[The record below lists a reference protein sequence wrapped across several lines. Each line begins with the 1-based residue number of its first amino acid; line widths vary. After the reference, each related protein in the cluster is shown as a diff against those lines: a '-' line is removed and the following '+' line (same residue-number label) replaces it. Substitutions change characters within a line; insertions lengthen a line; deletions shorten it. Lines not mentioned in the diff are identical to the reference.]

1 MSWKEIIKKCLSV
14 ASAPIRRNA
23 NFFVFMYLLGTISS
37 LVTIPKY
44 GSLYDNLFLELFVD
58 LYLLCAILAIF
69 PKKVRFCLR
78 IVLYIILYSTAAADT
93 YCFVNFGSTLNPS
106 MLMLVGETN
115 SAEASNFLSALISVE
130 VLFSS
135 VGWILLL
142 ALIQILIAIFRKPLI
157 KLYVFLITILELA
170 SLKKRLMAI
179 PRMTAAMP
187 ASFGILCIA
196 VFITGLCTSWHNKTA
211 FHKLMS
217 GKTIGEVE
225 HTLTEKDHAV
235 LYLPIYRL
243 DFSIYANQLAAHQ
256 ITQLIRAAHTV
267 KVDSCSYRSPN
278 IVLIIGESYGR
289 HHSQQYGYFMETTPR
304 QTALEKSR
312 KLTKFTDVVTC
323 WNLTSFVFKNMLST
337 HVIGEKGEW
346 CDYPLFPEVF
356 RKAGYNV
363 TFITNEFLP
372 QAKEAVYDFSG
383 GFFLN
388 NPELSKLQ
396 FDHRNTQLHDL
407 DDGLLKDYD
416 DSLKTF
422 QKEHNLTIFHLMGQH
437 VNYKLRYR
445 KEQAKFWASSYEEKR
460 PELTTAQRKMLSHY
474 DNATLYNDSIV
485 AQIVKR
491 FQKEDAVVIYVPDH
505 GEECY
510 EEDRGFICRN
520 HSANI
525 DWPLAHYE
533 FEIPFWIYCSPK
545 YIRNHR
551 DIYRQIRKAKDKRFM
566 TDALPHLLLYLAGI
580 ETPTYKEEYNILSPK
595 YNEMRPR
602 ILKNSADYDQLRDEH
617 LEKVEKETRKEI
629 RNETVDINKRSLQCT
644 ERTCHHRHL
653 PAQLLSLA
661 RSYRQGE
668 RISVYPAQRRLAGSG
683 YRQSRL

>member
-1 MSWKEIIKKCLSV
+1 MSWKEIIKNCLSL

-23 NFFVFMYLLGTISS
+23 NFFVSMYILGMVSS
-37 LVTIPKY
+37 LITIPKN
-44 GSLYDNLFLELFVD
+44 GTLYENMFLELFLD
-58 LYLLCAILAIF
+58 LYIVSAILAVF
-69 PKKVRFCLR
+69 PKKVRRGLR
-78 IVLYIILYSTAAADT
+78 AILYIILYVTAAADT

-115 SAEASNFLSALISVE
+115 SSEASSFLSALISVE

-142 ALIQILIAIFRKPLI
+142 ALLQILIVIFRKRLI
-157 KLYVFLITILELA
+157 KFYVFLVTVLELA

-187 ASFGILCIA
+187 ATFGILCLAIL
-196 VFITGLCTSWHNKTA
+196 ITSICTSWHNKEA
-211 FHKLMS
+211 YHKLMS
-217 GKTIGEVE
+217 GRTIGEVE

-243 DFSIYANQLAAHQ
+243 QFSIYANQLAAHQ
-256 ITQLIRAAHTV
+256 ITQLIHAAHEV
-267 KVDSCSYRSPN
+267 KVDSCSFRSPN

-289 HHSQQYGYFMETTPR
+289 HHSQQYGYFMETTPN
-304 QTALEKSR
+304 QSALEKSK

-323 WNLTSFVFKNMLST
+323 WNLTSFVFKNVFST

-346 CDYPLFPEVF
+346 CDYPLFPEIF
-356 RKAGYNV
+356 RKAGYHV

-388 NPELSKLQ
+388 NPKLSKLQ
-396 FDHRNTQLHDL
+396 FDSRNTELHAL
-407 DDGLLKDYD
+407 DDGLLEDYD
-416 DSLKTF
+416 NGLKEAETNS
-422 QKEHNLTIFHLMGQH
+422 KYNLTIFHLMGQH
-437 VNYKLRYR
+437 VDYKTRY
-445 KEQAKFWASSYEEKR
+445 KHSQTHFWAGSYEDKR
-460 PELTTAQRKMLSHY
+460 PELTDKQRKVLSHY

-491 FQKEDAVVIYVPDH
+491 YSKKNAIVIYMPDH

-510 EEDRGFICRN
+510 EGNRGFICRN

-533 FEIPFWIYCSPK
+533 FEIPFWIFCSQK
-545 YIRNHR
+545 YISSHR

-580 ETPTYKEEYNILSPK
+580 ETPTYNPKYNILSPE
-595 YNEMRPR
+595 YDEMRPR
-602 ILKNSADYDQLRDEH
+602 ILKNSADYDKLRDAEM
-617 LEKVEKETRKEI
+617 EKQ
-629 RNETVDINKRSLQCT
+629 KRLKDA
-644 ERTCHHRHL
+644 EAAMGHKKKKK
-653 PAQLLSLA
+653 
-661 RSYRQGE
+661 
-668 RISVYPAQRRLAGSG
+668 
-683 YRQSRL
+683 

>member
-115 SAEASNFLSALISVE
+115 SAEASNFLSALISAE

-243 DFSIYANQLAAHQ
+243 DFSIYANQLSAHQ

-312 KLTKFTDVVTC
+312 KLTKFTDVITC

-617 LEKVEKETRKEI
+617 LEKVEKEKRKKEKSKKG
-629 RNETVDINKRSLQCT
+629 DKK
-644 ERTCHHRHL
+644 
-653 PAQLLSLA
+653 
-661 RSYRQGE
+661 
-668 RISVYPAQRRLAGSG
+668 
-683 YRQSRL
+683 

>member
-1 MSWKEIIKKCLSV
+1 MGWKEIIKKCLSLV
-14 ASAPIRRNA
+14 SAPIRRNA
-23 NFFVFMYLLGTISS
+23 NFFVFMYLLGMISS
-37 LVTIPKY
+37 IVTTPAK
-44 GSLYDNLFLELFVD
+44 GSLYGNLFLELFTD
-58 LYLLCAILAIF
+58 LYILCAILAIF
-69 PKKVRFCLR
+69 PRKVRLGLR
-78 IVLYIILYSTAAADT
+78 AVLYLILYSVAAADT
-93 YCFVNFGSTLNPS
+93 YCFVNFGATLNPS

-115 SAEASNFLSALISVE
+115 SSEASS
-130 VLFSS
+130 
-135 VGWILLL
+135 
-142 ALIQILIAIFRKPLI
+142 
-157 KLYVFLITILELA
+157 FLITILELA

-187 ASFGILCIA
+187 ATFGILCLA
-196 VFITGLCTSWHNKTA
+196 LLITGVCTSWHNKA
-211 FHKLMS
+211 AYHKLMN
-217 GKTIGEVE
+217 GRTIGEVE
-225 HTLTEKDHAV
+225 HILTEKDHAV

-243 DFSIYANQLAAHQ
+243 HFSIYANQLAAHQ
-256 ITQLIRAAHTV
+256 ITQLIHAAHEV

-278 IVLIIGESYGR
+278 IVLIIGESFGR
-289 HHSQQYGYFMETTPR
+289 HHSQQYGYFMDTTPH
-304 QTALEKSR
+304 QVALEKSR

-337 HVIGEKGEW
+337 HVVGEKGEW

-407 DDGLLKDYD
+407 DDGLLQDYD
-416 DSLKTF
+416 DSLKNF

-437 VNYKLRYR
+437 VNYKQRYR
-445 KEQAKFWASSYEEKR
+445 LNQGKFWASSYEDKR
-460 PELTTAQRKMLSHY
+460 PELTNAQRKMLSHY

-491 FQKEDAVVIYVPDH
+491 FQKQNAIIIYVPDH

-510 EEDRGFICRN
+510 EENRGFICRN

-545 YIRNHR
+545 YIKNHR

-602 ILKNSADYDQLRDEH
+602 ILKNSADYDKLRDEYYKKQ
-617 LEKVEKETRKEI
+617 EKKGAK
-629 RNETVDINKRSLQCT
+629 K
-644 ERTCHHRHL
+644 
-653 PAQLLSLA
+653 
-661 RSYRQGE
+661 
-668 RISVYPAQRRLAGSG
+668 
-683 YRQSRL
+683 

>member
-1 MSWKEIIKKCLSV
+1 MIWKEIIKKCLSV

-69 PKKVRFCLR
+69 PKKVRFGLR
-78 IVLYIILYSTAAADT
+78 ILLYIILYSTAAADT

-115 SAEASNFLSALISVE
+115 SAEASSFLSALISAE

-142 ALIQILIAIFRKPLI
+142 ALIQILIALFRKQLI
-157 KLYVFLITILELA
+157 KFYVFLITCLELA
-170 SLKKRLMAI
+170 SWKKRI
-179 PRMTAAMP
+179 KSVPRITAAMP

-225 HTLTEKDHAV
+225 HILTEKDHAV

-267 KVDSCSYRSPN
+267 KVDSCCYRSPN

-304 QTALEKSR
+304 QRALEKSR

-485 AQIVKR
+485 TQIVKR
-491 FQKEDAVVIYVPDH
+491 FQKENAIVIYVPDH

-520 HSANI
+520 HAANI

-545 YIRNHR
+545 YIKTHR
-551 DIYRQIRKAKDKRFM
+551 DIYRQIRAAKDKRFM

-617 LEKVEKETRKEI
+617 LKKMKEQKKQEEGQQQKKKSNKKQKKIQKE
-629 RNETVDINKRSLQCT
+629 
-644 ERTCHHRHL
+644 
-653 PAQLLSLA
+653 
-661 RSYRQGE
+661 
-668 RISVYPAQRRLAGSG
+668 RR
-683 YRQSRL
+683 